1 MAHQR
6 RTSQE
11 DIKGMVPGLQDLLHN
26 IKTLEEYVKAGR
38 SGEEERFFPI
48 TREEMEVVKSFR
60 RFMAQQDE

>member
-1 MAHQR
+1 
-6 RTSQE
+6 
-11 DIKGMVPGLQDLLHN
+11 MVPGLQDLLHN

-38 SGEEERFFPI
+38 SGKEERFFPI